1 MPTVPHLTDVPRWN
15 VTVGHQ
21 DNVRPGSA
29 IVYPSGVPHAH
40 AALPITAGVRYM
52 LGGSLY

>member
-40 AALPITAGVRYM
+40 AALPITAGVRSR